1 MSFVFVF
8 VFLSHTIIQNL
19 GSVFKTFRLD
29 WQEKESQP
37 EMVPETDFYRVP
49 TMFHVA
55 YIFIKIP
62 KVGII
67 KLPSFP
73 KGNKDTE

>member
-8 VFLSHTIIQNL
+8 VCLSHTIIQNL

-29 WQEKESQP
+29 WQEK

-62 KVGII
+62 KVGVI
-67 KLPSFP
+67 KLPPFP

>member
-8 VFLSHTIIQNL
+8 VCLSHTIIQNL

-29 WQEKESQP
+29 WQEK

>member
-29 WQEKESQP
+29 WQEK

>member
-29 WQEKESQP
+29 WQEKE
-37 EMVPETDFYRVP
+37 MVPETDFYRVP

-67 KLPSFP
+67 KLPPFP

>member
-8 VFLSHTIIQNL
+8 VCLSHTIIQNL

-29 WQEKESQP
+29 WQEK

-67 KLPSFP
+67 KLPPFP